1 MRAYEN
7 IKRNHQEKD
16 KMTFFTVFFQ
26 MLALLLI
33 IGAGY
38 FAAKKG
44 MYDAHTNNRMSEMIV
59 NIFNPLLVL
68 ASAANS
74 VGQISMK
81 AMKLAGLVAV
91 GMFAAFIL
99 AGMALSPFLEKD
111 LQQRKIFQLM
121 FVFSNVGFIGIPVIS
136 SIFGTQYVVYVSEF
150 MLVYTLVFYTY
161 GIALMEGRFSVAS
174 LRAAINPGTVCGL
187 LALAVIIFEVRLP
200 DFLNTAVSYLG
211 NVTSPMA
218 LMAVGFALAES
229 DLKKIFGQPRLYV
242 FSVLKLLALPVALL
256 PLLRL
261 VLGDTELLGVCMVMF
276 GMPVGNMPL
285 ILGNQRGMDVS
296 ACSAAI
302 ILSTALCVVTVPV
315 LVMVSG

>member
-1 MRAYEN
+1 
-7 IKRNHQEKD
+7 
-16 KMTFFTVFFQ
+16 MTFFTVFFQ

-74 VGQISMK
+74 VGQISLE